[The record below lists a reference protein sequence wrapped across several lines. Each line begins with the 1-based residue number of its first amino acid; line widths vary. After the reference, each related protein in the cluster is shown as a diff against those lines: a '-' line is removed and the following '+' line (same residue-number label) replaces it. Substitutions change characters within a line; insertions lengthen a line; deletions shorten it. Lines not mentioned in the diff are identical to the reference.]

1 MSDCLQREADSR
13 IILHISNCIQ
23 TVSINVYVLANN
35 TDVVAL
41 LMAFIPDFLKI
52 NAGAQVILICGVCTN
67 KYCMSIN
74 VIAES
79 ITLESFKQLLFL
91 HALSGSDCTSSFFH
105 VRKVKFWNSWFVN
118 QDVPETIIRL
128 GDCPSLSSRKED
140 INVIK
145 RFIFLY
151 YDGCNFFQLVWLGM
165 KSSSIDKIQTFDLYP
180 RQELL

>member
-23 TVSINVYVLANN
+23 TVSINVYVRANN

-79 ITLESFKQLLFL
+79 ITLESCKQLLFL
-91 HALSGSDCTSSFFH
+91 HALSGSDYTSSFFH
-105 VRKVKFWNSWFVN
+105 VRKVKF
-118 QDVPETIIRL
+118 
-128 GDCPSLSSRKED
+128 
-140 INVIK
+140 
-145 RFIFLY
+145 
-151 YDGCNFFQLVWLGM
+151 
-165 KSSSIDKIQTFDLYP
+165 
-180 RQELL
+180 

>member
-1 MSDCLQREADSR
+1 
-13 IILHISNCIQ
+13 
-23 TVSINVYVLANN
+23 
-35 TDVVAL
+35 
-41 LMAFIPDFLKI
+41 
-52 NAGAQVILICGVCTN
+52 
-67 KYCMSIN
+67 MSIN

-91 HALSGSDCTSSFFH
+91 HALSGSDYTSSFFH

-118 QDVPETIIRL
+118 QDLPETIIRL

-151 YDGCNFFQLVWLGM
+151 YDGCNCF
-165 KSSSIDKIQTFDLYP
+165 SIGLARYEIFKC
-180 RQELL
+180 